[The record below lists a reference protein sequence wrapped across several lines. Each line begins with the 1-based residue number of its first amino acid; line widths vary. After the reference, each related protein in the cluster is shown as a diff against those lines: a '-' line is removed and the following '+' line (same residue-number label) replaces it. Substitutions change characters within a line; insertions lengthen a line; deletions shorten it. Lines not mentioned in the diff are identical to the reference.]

1 MDEILQKLL
10 LCACLHFIW
19 SSVMSCDYK
28 KELAFDYFSFSSPFF
43 SIQFINSK
51 MVLLYHDIIH
61 QLLAFPPIVPPICYW
76 TAQWPK
82 CPNFVQKKK
91 WNSAFKKYKYLHL
104 KPHFLK
110 HYFYHYLPKYD
121 FYWWTESYFAYFIRV
136 IYGQHFKVPAIVH
149 TLKR

>member
-1 MDEILQKLL
+1 
-10 LCACLHFIW
+10 
-19 SSVMSCDYK
+19 MSCDYK

-82 CPNFVQKKK
+82 CPLCPKTILEFCLLKIQI
-91 WNSAFKKYKYLHL
+91 SASIYNTFAKTLD
-104 KPHFLK
+104 
-110 HYFYHYLPKYD
+110 LPFPTKIPLLLVE
-121 FYWWTESYFAYFIRV
+121 WTRWTIFCLFRI
-136 IYGQHFKVPAIVH
+136 IYGQYFKLPAIVY
-149 TLKR
+149 TLNGFFKRSGWRLVT